1 MFKDITNQRFGKL
14 VAKYRIK
21 KNSGSYWHCVC
32 DCGNEKD
39 VRLQQL
45 TSGKVT
51 SCGCDRKKRTGNKER
66 LLGKRFN
73 MLTVIAFD
81 HFDKRNKDYWKCKC
95 DCGNETVVQGYNLTS
110 GAVRSCGCLH
120 KKAMYDNWFVDIA
133 DKKYGMLTVLKFVE
147 RKNLQSLWLCKCD
160 CGREV
165 IVNANNLRKG
175 HTTSCGNHRV
185 HEENIVRDY
194 IESLGV
200 TTYKD
205 RKQLNGLEIDMY
217 IPQYNLG
224 IEYNGSAFHATLN
237 GAFTNKPKYYH
248 RDKFLLAKQK
258 GIHLISIFDVDWYS
272 KQDKIKAYLRD
283 LFVTKQKVYARKCT
297 VQKINKSIANEFCD
311 KYHLQG
317 HTNLSSICYGLYYN
331 DELLS
336 VMAFGKLRLKQQLD
350 SHYELHRYCVKSGY
364 TIVGGANKLFKAFI
378 KEYSPQN
385 ILSYSDND
393 YFNGSIY
400 PRLGFKYIKQAEP
413 NYYWFKTL
421 DEWYKREQC
430 QVQKLKKNYPK
441 YCEKAINNNA
451 NSIETYV
458 MSECIGAKK
467 VYRSGNTRWEW
478 VDKF

>member
-66 LLGKRFN
+66 LLGKKFN

-120 KKAMYDNWFVDIA
+120 KKAKYDNWFVDIT
-133 DKKYGMLTVLKFVE
+133 DKKYGMLTVLKFIE
-147 RKNLQSLWLCKCD
+147 RKNHQSMWLCRCD

-165 IVNANNLRKG
+165 IVNSNNLRKG
-175 HTTSCGNHRV
+175 HTTSCGNHRLR
-185 HEENIVRDY
+185 EETIVRDY

-205 RKQLNGLEIDMY
+205 RQHLDGLEIDMY
-217 IPQYNLG
+217 IPQHNLG
-224 IEYNGSAFHATLN
+224 VEYNGSAFHASLN
-237 GAFTNKPKYYH
+237 GAFRILDKYYH
-248 RDKFLLAKQK
+248 RDKFLQAKKQ
-258 GIHLISIFDVDWYS
+258 GIHLISIFDIDWN
-272 KQDKIKAYLRD
+272 DKIKLYLKD
-283 LFVTKQKVYARKCT
+283 LLTTKQKVYARKCI
-297 VQKINKSIANEFCD
+297 VKSIDKSVANEFCD

-336 VMAFGKLRLKQQLD
+336 VMTFGKLRLKKQQD
-350 SHYELHRYCVKSGY
+350 NYYELHRYCVKSGY
-364 TIVGGANKLFKAFI
+364 TILGGANKLFSTFI
-378 KEYSPQN
+378 KEYSPKN

-393 YFNGSIY
+393 YFSGDIY
-400 PRLGFKYIKQAEP
+400 PMIGFKYIKQAEP
-413 NYYWFKTL
+413 NYYWFKNIDL
-421 DEWYKREQC
+421 WYKREQC
-430 QVQKLKKNYPK
+430 QVQKLKKKYPNY
-441 YCEKAINNNA
+441 YQEAIDNNA
-451 NSIETYV
+451 QNIENYI
-458 MSECIGAKK
+458 MCNCLKCKK

-478 VDKF
+478 QFQ